1 MNRASARAF
10 GRVVPLLVLVASLGA
25 CGEAPGDGS
34 GTLSGTGPAA
44 APGQDGTGGPT
55 ATRAGPD
62 GHVCLAQGTTDLY
75 GSDLPTLERPRLP
88 AGVPARFVRC
98 RFVEESIAGHGRW
111 GVRIEDEAVGGVA
124 ELAAALH
131 RRDESSA
138 GAACDA
144 YGELWPDLWA
154 VDAAGGALLV
164 RLPVD
169 GCAHIQPAV
178 RAALERVVWRE
189 TGRRRLSQTVPQAA
203 LDSGCETGWK
213 DMAAVDAGHTGS
225 DGSAAPAGTA
235 DALATASGG
244 NVCVYRIDERGQTPS
259 GSFLSGR
266 ALRGAEWAAVVRALD
281 ATPRLTAA
289 CATPATRFAVVRA
302 QGPDPAYV
310 ELDGCRRVLLPGS
323 GELRRA
329 PGALV
334 RLLMRA

>member
-1 MNRASARAF
+1 M
-10 GRVVPLLVLVASLGA
+10 PLLVVVAALGA

-34 GTLSGTGPAA
+34 GALSGTGPAA
-44 APGQDGTGGPT
+44 VPGQGGTGGPT
-55 ATRAGPD
+55 ATTAGPD
-62 GHVCLAQGTTDLY
+62 GHVCLAQDTTDRY
-75 GSDLPTLERPRLP
+75 GSDLPAPQRPRLP

-98 RFVEESIAGHGRW
+98 RFVEESIAGQGRW

-131 RRDESSA
+131 GSDEPPT
-138 GAACDA
+138 AASCEA
-144 YGELWPDLWA
+144 YGEVWPDLWA
-154 VDAAGGALLV
+154 VDATGRALLV

-169 GCAHIQPAV
+169 GCAHTQPAV

-213 DMAAVDAGHTGS
+213 DMAAVDAGHAGS

-235 DALATASGG
+235 DALAKASGG
-244 NVCVYRIDERGQTPS
+244 KVCVYRIDERGQTPS

-289 CATPATRFAVVRA
+289 CATPGTRFAVVLT

-310 ELDGCRRVLLPGS
+310 ELDGCRRVLLPG
-323 GELRRA
+323 GGGLRRA
-329 PGALV
+329 PDALV
-334 RLLMRA
+334 RLLVRA